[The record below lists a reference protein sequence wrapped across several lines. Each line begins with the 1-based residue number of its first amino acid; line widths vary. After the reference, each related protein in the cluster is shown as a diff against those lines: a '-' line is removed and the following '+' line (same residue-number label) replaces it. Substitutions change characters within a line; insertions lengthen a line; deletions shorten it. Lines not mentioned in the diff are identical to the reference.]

1 MMRLLFV
8 SHSLP
13 PKDRPLDNLGG
24 MQRVALELD
33 AALRDSPGVSYHTRF
48 LRAPWRTIHIQS
60 AAFLL
65 RSLPALAAVARRR
78 EVDVILFSSMVTA
91 ALTVFLRPVFRRNGV
106 MTAAIVHG
114 LDVTTPARPYQWF
127 VPKVFASLDLVMPV
141 SAATGEECV
150 KRGLDR
156 NRLRPVRNGVDT
168 DRFEEPGFERG
179 VRGKAL
185 AAIDGADALP
195 DGAVVLASV
204 GRQVERKGFSWFV
217 REVMP
222 GLPDHIHY
230 WLAGNGPEHSAIRE
244 SIDSAG
250 LTHRVRLLGR
260 VSEEELAALYRG
272 ADLFVMPNVPVPGDM
287 EGFGVVMLEA
297 GLSGLP
303 TVGARLEGIAEVITN
318 NRNGRLV
325 ESGDAAAF
333 SRAIRHYVDDPAVL
347 LQASRDAYRHTR
359 SHFSWTSVGAEYVDV
374 LKARLATRGTTAAP
388 AGK

>member
-1 MMRLLFV
+1 MRLLFV

-13 PKDRPLDNLGG
+13 PEDNPLDNLGG

-33 AALRDSPGVSYHTRF
+33 AALRDHPGVSYRTRF
-48 LRAPWRTIHIQS
+48 LRAPWKTIHIQS
-60 AAFLL
+60 AGFLL
-65 RSLPALAAVARRR
+65 RSLPALAGVARRR

-91 ALTVFLRPVFRRNGV
+91 ALAVFLRPVFRRNGI

-114 LDVTTPARPYQWF
+114 LDVTTPARLYQWF
-127 VPKVFASLDLVMPV
+127 VPKVFDALDLVMPV

-156 NRLRPVRNGVDT
+156 DRLRPVRNGVDT
-168 DRFEEPGFERG
+168 TRFVEPGFEQTER
-179 VRGKAL
+179 RTAL
-185 AAIDGADALP
+185 GAIPGSDALP
-195 DGAVVLASV
+195 EDAVVLASV
-204 GRQVERKGFSWFV
+204 GRQVERKGFSWFI

-230 WLAGNGPEHSAIRE
+230 WLAGDGPEHAAIQE
-244 SIDSAG
+244 SIEAAG
-250 LTHRVRLLGR
+250 LTDRVRLLGR
-260 VSEEELAALYRG
+260 VSEEELAALYHG
-272 ADLFVMPNVPVPGDM
+272 ADLFVMPNIPVPGDM

-303 TVGARLEGIAEVITN
+303 SVGARLEGIAEVITN
-318 NRNGRLV
+318 NRNGQLV

-333 SRAIRHYVDDPAVL
+333 SNAVCQYVDDPAVL
-347 LQASRDAYRHTR
+347 ARASRDAYEHTR
-359 SHFSWTSVGAEYVDV
+359 THFSWTSVGAEYVDV
-374 LKARLATRGTTAAP
+374 LKARLSTRGTTTAP